1 MRFLLA
7 IALLAAIPAPT
18 FAQTGLFGPRN
29 ATIQSE
35 PPVVVFTPA
44 EARRI
49 AKALSAAQTTAE
61 DNALLKQSLELER
74 KAKLAALGAA
84 ENYKAA
90 SELNAKRADT
100 EARRADNEATRA
112 TNEAA
117 LKDAARE
124 ELKTERRKGKW
135 RAVRSFLVGACIGL
149 GVGAVVVASR

>member
-1 MRFLLA
+1 MKRLLTL
-7 IALLAAIPAPT
+7 ALMILCPSPALA
-18 FAQTGLFGPRN
+18 QSGLFGPR
-29 ATIQSE
+29 AAIQQ
-35 PPVVVFTPA
+35 PAPVVFTPA

-49 AKALSAAQTTAE
+49 AKALSEGQTIAE

-74 KAKLAALGAA
+74 QAKLAALGAA

-100 EARRADNEATRA
+100 EAQRANNEAIRA
-112 TNEAA
+112 TNESA

-124 ELKTERRKGKW
+124 EVKIERRKGKW
-135 RAVRSFLVGACIGL
+135 RAVKGFLVGACVGL